1 MTENLTF
8 LPLFRIS
15 AGIGAVAGTVWAR
28 ARHEVAIAWRF
39 LTTRRHLLE
48 MDDRMLKDIGIS
60 RAQADYIASRT
71 AWWRHVR

>member
-8 LPLFRIS
+8 LPLFRIGT
-15 AGIGAVAGTVWAR
+15 GIGAAAGAVWAC
-28 ARHEVAIAWRF
+28 ARHEFAIAWRF

-60 RAQADYIASRT
+60 RAQANYLASRS

>member
-1 MTENLTF
+1 MIVNLTF
-8 LPLFRIS
+8 FPLFRIGT
-15 AGIGAVAGTVWAR
+15 GIGAAAGAIWTR
-28 ARHEVAIAWRF
+28 AGHEFHTAWRF

>member
-1 MTENLTF
+1 MTVNLTF
-8 LPLFRIS
+8 LPLFWIGT
-15 AGIGAVAGTVWAR
+15 GIGAAAGAMWMR
-28 ARHEVAIAWRF
+28 AGQELHVAWRF

-60 RAQADYIASRT
+60 RAQANYIASRT

>member
-1 MTENLTF
+1 MIVNLTF
-8 LPLFRIS
+8 SPLFRIG
-15 AGIGAVAGTVWAR
+15 AGIGAATGAMWVR
-28 ARHEVAIAWRF
+28 AEHELHVAWRF

-60 RAQADYIASRT
+60 RAQANYIASRT